1 MLRRTFIKGAAACG
15 AGLLVP
21 MQAGAVQVLG
31 GNAFGSYWRIVL
43 GRDVGTTLVSQRVE
57 GIVAA
62 IDASMSPYRMDTEI
76 SLLNAAD
83 TTDWLPLSDGLST
96 VVQAALQVSA
106 RTGGAFDPTVGAIVG
121 RYGFG
126 PIKGARVGDASGLAL
141 KDGALRKVDR
151 RMTLDLCGIAKGW
164 ALDRMVTELSALGL
178 TDFLMELGGEVA
190 ARGRHPDGRAWRVAV
205 DDPTGTTALALQL
218 DGRAVATSGD
228 APQGYTIGAQKY
240 GHIINP
246 ASGAAA
252 TGDLA
257 SVSVFAPEAMQAD
270 ALATAL
276 FAMGSERAGALAQ
289 GLGLDVLMLLHDGGG
304 IRVQAFGDAEGLML

>member
-1 MLRRTFIKGAAACG
+1 MLRRSFIKGAAACG
-15 AGLLVP
+15 VGLSLP

-31 GNAFGSYWRIVL
+31 GNAFGSYWRVVL
-43 GRDVGTTLVSQRVE
+43 GGDASAAQVSQRVE
-57 GIVAA
+57 AIVASV
-62 IDASMSPYRMDTEI
+62 DASMSPYRAETEI

-83 TTDWLPLSDGLST
+83 TTDWLPLSDGMRAVL
-96 VVQAALQVSA
+96 QAALRASA
-106 RTGGAFDPTVGAIVG
+106 QTGGAFDPTVGAIVG

-126 PIKGARVGDASGLAL
+126 PITGARVGDASGLEL
-141 KDGALRKVDR
+141 RDGALRKGDR

-164 ALDRMVTELSALGL
+164 ALDRIVTELSALGL
-178 TDFLMELGGEVA
+178 TDFLVELGGEVA
-190 ARGRHPDGRAWRVAV
+190 ARGQHPDGRVWRVAV
-205 DDPTGTTALALQL
+205 DDPTGATTLALQL

-228 APQGYTIGAQKY
+228 APQGYSIGAQKY

-246 ASGAAA
+246 TSGAAA

-257 SVSVFAPEAMQAD
+257 SVSVIASEATRAD

-276 FAMGSERAGALAQ
+276 FAMGSEQAGALAQ

-304 IRVQAFGDAEGLML
+304 IRVQSFGQADQWVL